1 MLRLVVQHHGRVI
14 AIRRDINDSFG
25 QYPNEFISRRYD
37 YLFLHSDNKGSI
49 LKINKRILKGYF
61 YKTTTSLYEMVV
73 SCDFLFDDQSLITR
87 ISLSSII
94 ICLCPLRTPL
104 PFAWILRFDIKLTAI
119 TIVNRC

>member
-1 MLRLVVQHHGRVI
+1 MRYQLGDIRLDTHLHCVSRGGDVVRLTQKEY
-14 AIRRDINDSFG
+14 ALLK
-25 QYPNEFISRRYD
+25 

-104 PFAWILRFDIKLTAI
+104 PFAWILRLDIKLTAI

>member
-25 QYPNEFISRRYD
+25 QYPNEFVSRRYD
-37 YLFLHSDNKGSI
+37 YLFLHSENKGSI

-73 SCDFLFDDQSLITR
+73 SCDFLFDDQSQITR

-94 ICLCPLRTPL
+94 VCLYPLRTPL
-104 PFAWILRFDIKLTAI
+104 PFAWILRLDIKLTAI